1 MYRYFRTRH
10 KIENNNQLQKAKT
23 FFGGRY
29 WEAWFSND
37 TPLQEGPYK
46 FKGLPGLIYEMRDS
60 KNNFIYQFPMSRI
73 CNP

>member
-1 MYRYFRTRH
+1 MDNIFQYNTLDEVKWEISEEN

-37 TPLQEGPYK
+37 TTITRRPL
-46 FKGLPGLIYEMRDS
+46 
-60 KNNFIYQFPMSRI
+60 
-73 CNP
+73 